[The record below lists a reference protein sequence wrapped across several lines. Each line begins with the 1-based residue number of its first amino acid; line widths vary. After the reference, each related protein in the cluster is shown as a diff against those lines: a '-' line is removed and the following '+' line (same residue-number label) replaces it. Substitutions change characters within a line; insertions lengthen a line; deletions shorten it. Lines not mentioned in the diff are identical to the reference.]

1 MIFTLCDFFGV
12 LVFLA
17 INRISRKLEPSEKD
31 DFIRRDDVW
40 LTACSVSAVSSLE
53 CASSPQDWAKRLCL
67 SMPTPLPDY
76 RMVSGL
82 DG

>member
-1 MIFTLCDFFGV
+1 MRQRVRRLTSALPIF
-12 LVFLA
+12 
-17 INRISRKLEPSEKD
+17 PSEKD